1 MPRPGYQWWQPGE
14 TAFLK
19 ASAGRLTA
27 EEIADR
33 LNRPVA
39 SVVQKAHRLNIY
51 LRVPG
56 RAGGARTKAEV
67 TCGSD

>member
-19 ASAGRLTA
+19 ASAGKLTV
-27 EEIADR
+27 EEIANR
-33 LNRPVA
+33 LNRPLA
-39 SVVQKAHRLNIY
+39 SVVQKAHRLNLY

-56 RAGGARTKAEV
+56 RAGGSRSSPEASHGT
-67 TCGSD
+67 D